1 MYLLVKCGDNV
12 GANDDRNTY
21 EIDPVILCKRI
32 EELAGVEVCAIVRS
46 NADKYD
52 DDYYIMAANT
62 TLQAK
67 RRLDAETEDE
77 NYGYVNAD

>member
-1 MYLLVKCGDNV
+1 MYLLVKCDKDMV
-12 GANDDRNTY
+12 QASPTVFQT
-21 EIDPVILCKRI
+21 DPVVLCKKI

-46 NADKYD
+46 NADKYPD
-52 DDYYIMAANT
+52 DHYVMSVNS

-67 RRLDAETEDE
+67 ERLDGTEDE